1 MAEGVADGGR
11 VAGTGHGPRISPQ
24 RPDGVPGDWVRDRA
38 SKQWRPPRRP
48 GPKPAEPDPGAGDGG
63 RWEAERDPGAARLR
77 DDQAGSGSPPGGK
90 PLPADEIGEDLAA
103 AMGLIGMIVL
113 PVGERIDPYC
123 GAALTGCWERVSEA
137 CVPLLMRSDW
147 AVRFMTTA
155 GGIGDWFGLAL
166 ALQPVG
172 EAFVKHHVT
181 KTVQIIPAEDGKATA
196 KEDAGYERYPA
207 S

>member
-11 VAGTGHGPRISPQ
+11 AAGTGHGPRMSTQ
-24 RPDGVPGDWVRDRA
+24 RPDDIPADWVRDRA
-38 SKQWRPPRRP
+38 TKQWRPPRRP
-48 GPKPAEPDPGAGDGG
+48 GPKPEPDPGTGDSSG
-63 RWEAERDPGAARLR
+63 WEAERDPGAARLR
-77 DDQAGSGSPPGGK
+77 DDHDGSSAPPGGTTRPPEK
-90 PLPADEIGEDLAA
+90 VADDLAA

-113 PVGERIDPYC
+113 PMGQRIDPYC
-123 GAALTGCWERVSEA
+123 GAALTGCWDRVAEA

-181 KTVQIIPAEDGKATA
+181 KTVQIVQEPDGTATA
-196 KEDAGYERYPA
+196 TEDAGYAQQYPA
-207 S
+207 A